1 MCIDARSQDFK
12 PPIGGLVSQ
21 TEAAEQLNVSARTD
35 LGPIGTLQ
43 GDICAPIRGKGATRY
58 DSAGRL
64 ILESKD
70 HISERL
76 NFSPDFGD
84 AAALTMAID
93 SGVMLDRDP
102 DDEEEDDW
110 RSAAWHF
117 DRSETTGY

>member
-1 MCIDARSQDFK
+1 MIGPTRTTGPRVGLQQHPRSS
-12 PPIGGLVSQ
+12 V
-21 TEAAEQLNVSARTD
+21 
-35 LGPIGTLQ
+35 
-43 GDICAPIRGKGATRY
+43 RGKGATRY

-102 DDEEEDDW
+102 DDDEEDDW
-110 RSAAWHF
+110 RDAAWHF